1 MSGVDD
7 STRKAVDKIVERILR
22 DGDLRKPPV
31 QIIDIIEHL
40 KLHRDFY
47 SLDDPKLLQRVAHRI
62 QIGTKKIVNV
72 VRDKIRLVLSDVNWR
87 YVGIPEGRGFSVW
100 CHEILYSSCQ
110 EMLYSL
116 G

>member
-40 KLHRDFY
+40 KLHRDF
-47 SLDDPKLLQRVAHRI
+47 SMTCPH
-62 QIGTKKIVNV
+62 
-72 VRDKIRLVLSDVNWR
+72 
-87 YVGIPEGRGFSVW
+87 F
-100 CHEILYSSCQ
+100 LYQS
-110 EMLYSL
+110 
-116 G
+116 